1 MRQYE
6 MKAEARTNAGSRSS
20 RGLRREG
27 RIPAVLCGHGVE
39 TRPLHVSVREFDEA
53 RKQHARIILLQ
64 LAGATEPAIIHDVAW
79 DTITQEP
86 LHVDFQR
93 INMNEKV
100 VVEVPIK
107 TKGPSKGEADGG
119 ILVVQ
124 LDQVRVRCLP
134 LEIPDQIDEKVAN
147 LGAIVEEKFHS
158 IDGQFRE
165 RDTRSERESRDN
177 KVAVD
182 AAFAAQKE
190 AASEQNKSNTL
201 AISKSEVATQETIN
215 KLSELFRTTT
225 DALGANISDLKD
237 RVNRMESIRQGGT
250 EARAGLSSGA
260 GAIAAVGT
268 IILAAIVI
276 IGFVATRGGP

>member
-6 MKAEARTNAGSRSS
+6 MMAEARTNAGSRSS
-20 RGLRREG
+20 RKLRRKD
-27 RIPAVLCGHGVE
+27 RIPAVLYGHGVK

-134 LEIPDQIDEKVAN
+134 LEIPDQIDIDIRPLLQHE
-147 LGAIVEEKFHS
+147 S
-158 IDGQFRE
+158 IHVKDLVLPKGLE
-165 RDTRSERESRDN
+165 
-177 KVAVD
+177 AVD
-182 AAFAAQKE
+182 APEALVLSIVEPKKE
-190 AASEQNKSNTL
+190 ELPVPGTA
-201 AISKSEVATQETIN
+201 EVAPTEP
-215 KLSELFRTTT
+215 ELIVK
-225 DALGANISDLKD
+225 APKPGEEEEGAAP
-237 RVNRMESIRQGGT
+237 GG
-250 EARAGLSSGA
+250 EA
-260 GAIAAVGT
+260 GADKKGAA
-268 IILAAIVI
+268 APSAKKEKKQ
-276 IGFVATRGGP
+276 

>member
-6 MKAEARTNAGSRSS
+6 MKAEVRTSAGSRSS

-27 RIPAVLCGHGVE
+27 RLPAVLCGHGVE

-53 RKQHARIILLQ
+53 RKQHARVILLQ

-107 TKGPSKGEADGG
+107 TKGPSKGEAEGG

-134 LEIPDQIDEKVAN
+134 LEIPDQIDVDIRA
-147 LGAIVEEKFHS
+147 LLQHDS
-158 IDGQFRE
+158 IHVKDLVLPKGIE
-165 RDTRSERESRDN
+165 
-177 KVAVD
+177 AVD
-182 AAFAAQKE
+182 APEALVLSIVEPKKE
-190 AASEQNKSNTL
+190 ELPVPGTA
-201 AISKSEVATQETIN
+201 EVAPTEP
-215 KLSELFRTTT
+215 ELIVK
-225 DALGANISDLKD
+225 APKPGEEEEGAAAP
-237 RVNRMESIRQGGT
+237 E
-250 EARAGLSSGA
+250 A
-260 GAIAAVGT
+260 GADKKGGAAP
-268 IILAAIVI
+268 AAKKEKEKK
-276 IGFVATRGGP
+276 

>member
-6 MKAEARTNAGSRSS
+6 MKAEVRASAGSRSS

-39 TRPLHVSVREFDEA
+39 SRTLHVSLREFDEA
-53 RKQHARIILLQ
+53 RKQHARVILLQ

-107 TKGPSKGEADGG
+107 TKGPSKGEAEGG

-134 LEIPDQIDEKVAN
+134 LEIPDQIDVDIRA
-147 LGAIVEEKFHS
+147 LLQHDS
-158 IDGQFRE
+158 IHVKDLVLPKGIE
-165 RDTRSERESRDN
+165 
-177 KVAVD
+177 AVD
-182 AAFAAQKE
+182 APEALVLSIVEPKKEELPVPGTAE
-190 AASEQNKSNTL
+190 AAPTEPELIVKAPKL
-201 AISKSEVATQETIN
+201 GEDEEGAATP
-215 KLSELFRTTT
+215 
-225 DALGANISDLKD
+225 
-237 RVNRMESIRQGGT
+237 
-250 EARAGLSSGA
+250 EAGKKPAQ
-260 GAIAAVGT
+260 AAE
-268 IILAAIVI
+268 AA
-276 IGFVATRGGP
+276 PKKEKK

>member
-1 MRQYE
+1 
-6 MKAEARTNAGSRSS
+6 MKAEVRTSAGSRNS

-53 RKQHARIILLQ
+53 RKQHARVILLQ

-107 TKGPSKGEADGG
+107 TKGPSKGEAEGG

-124 LDQVRVRCLP
+124 LDLIRVRCLP
-134 LEIPDQIDEKVAN
+134 LEIPDQIDVDIRALLQHDSIHVKDLVLPKGIEAVDVPEA
-147 LGAIVEEKFHS
+147 LVLSIVEPKKEELPVPGTAEAVPTEPELIVKAPKPGEEEEGAAAPEGGADKKGAAAPAAKKEK
-158 IDGQFRE
+158 E
-165 RDTRSERESRDN
+165 
-177 KVAVD
+177 K
-182 AAFAAQKE
+182 K
-190 AASEQNKSNTL
+190 
-201 AISKSEVATQETIN
+201 
-215 KLSELFRTTT
+215 
-225 DALGANISDLKD
+225 
-237 RVNRMESIRQGGT
+237 
-250 EARAGLSSGA
+250 
-260 GAIAAVGT
+260 
-268 IILAAIVI
+268 
-276 IGFVATRGGP
+276 

>member
-6 MKAEARTNAGSRSS
+6 MKAEVRTSAGSRSS

-53 RKQHARIILLQ
+53 RKQHARVILLQ

-107 TKGPSKGEADGG
+107 TKGPSKGEAEGG

-134 LEIPDQIDEKVAN
+134 LEIPDQIDVDIRA
-147 LGAIVEEKFHS
+147 LLQHDS
-158 IDGQFRE
+158 IHVKDLVLPKGLE
-165 RDTRSERESRDN
+165 
-177 KVAVD
+177 AVD
-182 AAFAAQKE
+182 APEALVLSIVEPKKE
-190 AASEQNKSNTL
+190 ELPVPGTA
-201 AISKSEVATQETIN
+201 EVAPTEP
-215 KLSELFRTTT
+215 ELIVK
-225 DALGANISDLKD
+225 APKPGEEEEGAAAP
-237 RVNRMESIRQGGT
+237 E
-250 EARAGLSSGA
+250 A
-260 GAIAAVGT
+260 GADKKGGAAP
-268 IILAAIVI
+268 AAKKEKEKK
-276 IGFVATRGGP
+276 

>member
-6 MKAEARTNAGSRSS
+6 MKAEVRTSAGSRSS

-53 RKQHARIILLQ
+53 RKQHARVILLQ

-107 TKGPSKGEADGG
+107 TKGPSKGEAEGG

-134 LEIPDQIDEKVAN
+134 LEIPDQIDVDIRA
-147 LGAIVEEKFHS
+147 LLQHDS
-158 IDGQFRE
+158 IHVKDLVLPKGLE
-165 RDTRSERESRDN
+165 
-177 KVAVD
+177 AVD
-182 AAFAAQKE
+182 APEALVLSIVEPKKE
-190 AASEQNKSNTL
+190 ELPVPGTA
-201 AISKSEVATQETIN
+201 EVAPTEP
-215 KLSELFRTTT
+215 ELIVK
-225 DALGANISDLKD
+225 APKPGEEEEGAAAP
-237 RVNRMESIRQGGT
+237 E
-250 EARAGLSSGA
+250 A
-260 GAIAAVGT
+260 GADKKGGAA
-268 IILAAIVI
+268 APAKKDKEKK
-276 IGFVATRGGP
+276 